1 MTIIIVLFPLRFLFK
16 KLRKTKFKTKFSL
29 WAGTPIITMSLNA
42 KAERK
47 LGINAKSLVYFTY
60 FITNQFD
67 YNLWQF
73 YSIPIL
79 GKLLPFFVFIWGSL
93 VVDRFHFY
101 CDRGLLPSIEP
112 FTFNFLELYT
122 YKLLGIEVFLWT
134 YGADVRSHIV
144 TKNLG
149 EPNCCTKCDQIG
161 KSCICDES
169 KRLKNLKKLTQYS
182 TAIFSM
188 GDMIEYTPNSHN
200 DLFFWSIDLS
210 ISDTN
215 KYQPIYPE
223 INTEKPVRIVHAPNH
238 RIFKGT
244 QFLIEAVDKLKTAN
258 IPIELILVE
267 KIPNDQALE
276 IYRSADII
284 FDQCLIGFHGYFA
297 LEGMAMGKPV
307 MCYIRKPELY
317 LLHPEEC
324 PIINTHINTLESDII
339 NLINHREELREIGIK
354 GRQYIEKYFT
364 MDAFANRLKKT
375 YQDLGV
381 M

>member
-1 MTIIIVLFPLRFLFK
+1 MTIIIILFPLRFLFK
-16 KLRKTKFKTKFSL
+16 QLRKTKFSL

-73 YSIPIL
+73 YSISIL

-134 YGADVRSHIV
+134 YGADVRSQIT

-149 EPNCCTKCDQIG
+149 EPNCCTECDQIG
-161 KSCICDES
+161 KACICDES
-169 KRLKNLKKLTQYS
+169 KRLKNIEKLTQYS

-188 GDMIEYTPNSHN
+188 GDMIEYTQNSRN
-200 DLFFWSIDLS
+200 DLFFWPIDLS
-210 ISDTN
+210 SN
-215 KYQPIYPE
+215 KYQPVYPK
-223 INTEKPVRIVHAPNH
+223 IDLQKPVKIVHAPNH
-238 RIFKGT
+238 RVFKGT
-244 QFLIEAVDKLKTAN
+244 HYLIETVEKLQAEN
-258 IPIELILVE
+258 VPIELILVE

-284 FDQCLIGFHGYFA
+284 FDQCLIGFHGYFT
-297 LEGMAMGKPV
+297 LEGMAMGKAV
-307 MCYIRKPELY
+307 ICYICKPELY

-324 PIINTHINTLESDII
+324 PIINTHITTLEEDIRQLV
-339 NLINHREELREIGIK
+339 NNREKLREIGIK
-354 GRQYIEKYFT
+354 SRNYIEKYFT
-364 MDAFANRLKKT
+364 IDAFSHRLKKT
-375 YQDLGV
+375 YQDLRV

>member
-16 KLRKTKFKTKFSL
+16 HLRKTKFSL

-42 KAERK
+42 KSEQK
-47 LGINAKSLVYFTY
+47 IGVNSKSLVYFTY

-67 YNLWQF
+67 YNLWRF
-73 YSIPIL
+73 YSIPII

-134 YGADVRSHIV
+134 YGADVRSQIM
-144 TKNLG
+144 TKSLG
-149 EPNCCTKCDQIG
+149 EPNCCTECDQIG
-161 KSCICDES
+161 KACICDES
-169 KRLKNLKKLTQYS
+169 ERLKNIGKLNQYS

-188 GDMIEYTPNSHN
+188 GDMIEYTPNSRN
-200 DLFFWSIDLS
+200 DLFFWPIGLS
-210 ISDTN
+210 SN
-215 KYQPIYPE
+215 KYQPVYPE
-223 INTEKPVRIVHAPNH
+223 TALQKPVKIVHAPNH
-238 RIFKGT
+238 RVFKGT
-244 QFLIEAVDKLKTAN
+244 QYLIKTVEKLQAEN
-258 IPIELILVE
+258 VPIELILVE

-324 PIINTHINTLESDII
+324 PIINTHITTLEEDIRQLV
-339 NLINHREELREIGIK
+339 NNREKLRETGIK
-354 GRQYIEKYFT
+354 SRNYIEKYFT
-364 MDAFANRLKKT
+364 IDAFSNRLKKT

>member
-1 MTIIIVLFPLRFLFK
+1 MTVIIVLFPLRLLFK
-16 KLRKTKFKTKFSL
+16 QLRETKFSL

-42 KAERK
+42 KAEEK
-47 LGINAKSLVYFTY
+47 IGFNSKSLVYFTY
-60 FITNQFD
+60 FITNKFD
-67 YNLWQF
+67 YNLCRF
-73 YSIPIL
+73 YSIPII
-79 GKLLPFFVFIWGSL
+79 GKLVPFLVFIWGSL

-112 FTFNFLELYT
+112 FTFNFLELFT
-122 YKLLGIEVFLWT
+122 YNLLGIEVFLWT
-134 YGADVRSHIV
+134 YGADVRSQIM
-144 TKNLG
+144 TKSLG

-169 KRLKNLKKLTQYS
+169 KRLKNIEKLNQYS

-188 GDMIEYTPNSHN
+188 GDMIEYTPNSRN
-200 DLFFWSIDLS
+200 DLFFWPIDLS

-244 QFLIEAVDKLKTAN
+244 QFLIEAVDKLKTEN

-339 NLINHREELREIGIK
+339 NLINHREELREIGIR

-381 M
+381 MK

>member
-1 MTIIIVLFPLRFLFK
+1 MTVIIVLFPLRLLFK
-16 KLRKTKFKTKFSL
+16 QLRETKFSL
-29 WAGTPIITMSLNA
+29 WTGTPIITMSLNA
-42 KAERK
+42 KAEEK
-47 LGINAKSLVYFTY
+47 IGFNSKSLVYFTY
-60 FITNQFD
+60 FITNKFD
-67 YNLWQF
+67 YNLCRF
-73 YSIPIL
+73 YSIPII
-79 GKLLPFFVFIWGSL
+79 GKLVPFLVFIWGSL

-112 FTFNFLELYT
+112 FTFNFLELFT

-134 YGADVRSHIV
+134 YGADVRSQIT
-144 TKNLG
+144 TKSLG
-149 EPNCCTKCDQIG
+149 DPNCCTKCDQIG

-169 KRLKNLKKLTQYS
+169 KRLKNIEKLHQCS

-188 GDMIEYTPNSHN
+188 GDMIEYTPNSRN
-200 DLFFWSIDLS
+200 DLFFWPIDLS

-223 INTEKPVRIVHAPNH
+223 INTEKPFKIVHAPNH

-244 QFLIEAVDKLKTAN
+244 QFLIEAVDKLKTEN
-258 IPIELILVE
+258 VPIELILVE

-324 PIINTHINTLESDII
+324 PIINTHINTLESDIL

-364 MDAFANRLKKT
+364 IDAFANRLKKT

-381 M
+381 MK